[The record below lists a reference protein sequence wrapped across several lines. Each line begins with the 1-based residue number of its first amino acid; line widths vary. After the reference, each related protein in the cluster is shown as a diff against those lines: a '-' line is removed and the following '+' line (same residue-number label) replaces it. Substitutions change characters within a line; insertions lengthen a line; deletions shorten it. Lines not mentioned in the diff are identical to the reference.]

1 MNINDILACM
11 KIYGVDDTI
20 QRKQTTHRMNLVKAF
35 DIQDGTTVIEI
46 GCGQGDTTAVLAAAV
61 GESGFVHAIDSA
73 EPQYGGPITL
83 GQARDHLLASTLG
96 KRMQIDYETPI
107 TAIGE
112 HQSYDVA
119 VLSHCLL
126 YFSSLEQIK
135 ETLSMARKVAKR
147 MCIAEWDLCP
157 TKSEQQAHQLAIQV
171 QALYA
176 AFHATDA
183 NIRHLLSKIDIE
195 RLLKETG
202 WTVSSSAVVDASYLD
217 DGQWEIDYALGCDFS
232 DTPDAINQYARTLQQ
247 LMSQANEKK
256 SLSLNSF
263 VLCAQ

>member
-20 QRKQTTHRMNLVKAF
+20 QRKQTTHRINLVKAF
-35 DIQDGTTVIEI
+35 DIQEGTTVIEI
-46 GCGQGDTTAVLAAAV
+46 GCGQGDTTAVLAAIV
-61 GESGFVHAIDSA
+61 GGSGFVYAIDSA

-83 GQARDHLLASTLG
+83 GQARDYLLASKLG

-107 TAIGE
+107 TAIGD
-112 HQSYDVA
+112 HQCYDVA

-135 ETLSMARKVAKR
+135 ETLIKARKVAKR
-147 MCIAEWDLCP
+147 ICIAEWDLRTTLP
-157 TKSEQQAHQLAIQV
+157 EQQAHQLAVQV

-183 NIRHLLSKIDIE
+183 NIRHLLSNVDIE

-202 WTVSSSAVVDASYLD
+202 WTVYSSTVVDASYLD
-217 DGQWEIDYALGCDFS
+217 DGQWEIDYALRCDFS
-232 DTPDAINQYARTLQQ
+232 NTPDAINQYARTLQQ
-247 LMSQANEKK
+247 LIIQKNEKQ

-263 VLCAQ
+263 VLCAE